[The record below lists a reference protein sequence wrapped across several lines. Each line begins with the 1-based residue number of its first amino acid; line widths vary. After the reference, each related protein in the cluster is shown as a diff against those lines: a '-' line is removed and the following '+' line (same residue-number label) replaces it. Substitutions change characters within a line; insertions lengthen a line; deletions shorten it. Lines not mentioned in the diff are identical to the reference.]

1 MGPLSLWFLSVQ
13 KKRNEYIICNSETWF
28 FELLEPHTKSLS
40 MEAEEGGLVS
50 LTMRRVWLT
59 VLVVLCSGIGAI
71 EEAVG
76 EQSNPIKH
84 GDISCV
90 KTAGKF
96 HS

>member
-13 KKRNEYIICNSETWF
+13 KKRNGYIIWF